1 MAYTRRRAFIAAATF
16 LVRARCRCHVSCTAG
31 VMLHGACVAVPCVAR
46 LVCGLG
52 LRRCSRRADASPL
65 ACAGSAVYGTLLSL
79 SRIRGVWCP
88 TAVDGVRSH
97 VRAGLG
103 GASAFKRKLLRDR
116 GGAYWPI
123 VLRCRCLL
131 VGACSPA
138 SHAAGNMRHNIV
150 QPAGCPMRR
159 RRGRR
164 HGSCGRAV
172 GAPGC
177 GEEGSTGTCGR
188 VFRAPHREASA
199 FPAGALSHGLEVIAL
214 AVSPAGLCC
223 RS

>member
-65 ACAGSAVYGTLLSL
+65 ACAGAAVYGTLLSL

-103 GASAFKRKLLRDR
+103 GASACKRKLPRDR
-116 GGAYWPI
+116 RWG
-123 VLRCRCLL
+123 VLANRAALPMPTNRRAQPCIAHSRQ
-131 VGACSPA
+131 
-138 SHAAGNMRHNIV
+138 HATQHRAARRMPDAQAARKTPRQLRQSCGRT
-150 QPAGCPMRR
+150 GLRR
-159 RRGRR
+159 RRQHWHLRKG
-164 HGSCGRAV
+164 V
-172 GAPGC
+172 
-177 GEEGSTGTCGR
+177 
-188 VFRAPHREASA
+188 
-199 FPAGALSHGLEVIAL
+199 
-214 AVSPAGLCC
+214 
-223 RS
+223 